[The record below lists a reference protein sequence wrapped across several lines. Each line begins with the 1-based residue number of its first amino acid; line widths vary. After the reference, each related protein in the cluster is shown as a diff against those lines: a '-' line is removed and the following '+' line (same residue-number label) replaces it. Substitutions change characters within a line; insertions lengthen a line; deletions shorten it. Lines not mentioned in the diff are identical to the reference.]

1 MLKRNVSLIVTL
13 VLIGVVKGWPLDTR
27 TFNPGVPTGLGDDED
42 NNIDDNNIDDNNI
55 DDDNVDDNNVENGEN
70 QYDKKMLNQTIIII
84 NNHGNG
90 SCNNDNNGTSEMNYN
105 DIPMGL

>member
-1 MLKRNVSLIVTL
+1 MLKRDVSLIITL
-13 VLIGVVKGWPLDTR
+13 ALIGVVKGWPLDTR

-42 NNIDDNNIDDNNI
+42 NNIDDNNIDDNN
-55 DDDNVDDNNVENGEN
+55 VEDGDN

-90 SCNNDNNGTSEMNYN
+90 SCNNDNNGTSEINYN

>member
-55 DDDNVDDNNVENGEN
+55 DDNNVENGEN